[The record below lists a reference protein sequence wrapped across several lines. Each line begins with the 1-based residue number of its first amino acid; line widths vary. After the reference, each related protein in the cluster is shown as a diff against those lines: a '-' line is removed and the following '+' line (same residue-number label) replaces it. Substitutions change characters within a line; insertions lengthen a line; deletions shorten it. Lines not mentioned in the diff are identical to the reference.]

1 MESSHFWNY
10 GQCTKYSLANLEAGA
25 LALKIDLI
33 GRTQQR
39 KQLVRKKQPGVLFCF
54 INRTLP
60 CFS

>member
-39 KQLVRKKQPGVLFCF
+39 KQLVRKKQPGC
-54 INRTLP
+54 RHAGKAKG
-60 CFS
+60 